1 MDIKQ
6 ITFGLENC
14 DVIII
19 DGEDISHLKIDN
31 ICRSIRKVGSVYV
44 SNSYIAK
51 DFAIKIDKRA
61 NIRYKQFGCL
71 EDTYIFARLTSF
83 PDIVDVVVTLINDDG
98 SYSKYSI
105 LLDWAGESDEI
116 NEFQTTCFN
125 KTGDLYIVVSKNECA
140 EDIAKLLN
148 DY

>member
-14 DVIII
+14 DAITI
-19 DGEDISHLKIDN
+19 DGKDISRLKIDN
-31 ICRSIRKVGSVYV
+31 IGRSIRKVGSVYV

-71 EDTYIFARLTSF
+71 AETYIFARLTSF
-83 PDIVDVVVTLINDDG
+83 PDIVDVVVTLIDDDG
-98 SYSKYSI
+98 SVSKYSI
-105 LLDWAGESDEI
+105 LLDWAGDSDEI
-116 NEFQTTCFN
+116 NEAQTTCFN
-125 KTGDLYIVVSKNECA
+125 ESGDLYIVVSKNEQA
-140 EDIAKLLN
+140 SDIVKLF
-148 DY
+148 